1 MPIISIGVT
10 GSIGYRQ
17 SQVPPVI
24 VVLWRHYFAI
34 MIRMISVLLVIIAII
49 IACSNA
55 FSFRGGGASDCPSTR
70 RDIISSTLSTAMATS
85 ASLLKPHK
93 VFALE
98 EDDTSPFTV
107 QFTIQLDPASN
118 PNEISQVEIEVY
130 PDWAPLATSRF
141 KELCTSGFYNNCP
154 FFRVLPGFIA
164 QFGISSNTDLNKQW
178 LYCEEG
184 STNCKQPLPDEKRL
198 VPNKK
203 GTLSFASSGKN
214 TRRTQVFINTV
225 DNSGIPNFLDQQ
237 GFVPFAQ
244 VTKGME
250 TIEKLNSE
258 YGGKVSQGKAAYYG
272 GEYFNKVF
280 PRLSIIKEVNL
291 I

>member
-1 MPIISIGVT
+1 
-10 GSIGYRQ
+10 
-17 SQVPPVI
+17 
-24 VVLWRHYFAI
+24 
-34 MIRMISVLLVIIAII
+34 MISVLLVFIASL
-49 IACSNA
+49 IACSNS
-55 FSFRGGGASDCPSTR
+55 FSFGDGGASDCPSTR
-70 RDIISSTLSTAMATS
+70 RDIISSTLSTATIAS
-85 ASLLKPHK
+85 ASLLKPQET
-93 VFALE
+93 FALE
-98 EDDTSPFTV
+98 EEDTSPFTV
-107 QFTIQLDPASN
+107 QFTIQLDPVSN
-118 PNEISQVEIEVY
+118 PNELSNVEIECH
-130 PDWAPLATSRF
+130 PEWAPLAAARF

-164 QFGISSNTDLNKQW
+164 QFGISTNTELNKQW

-184 STNCKQPLPDEKRL
+184 SMNCKQPLPDEKRV

-244 VTKGME
+244 VTRGME
-250 TIEKLNSE
+250 VVEKLNSE

-280 PRLSIIKEVNL
+280 PRLSTIKEVKL